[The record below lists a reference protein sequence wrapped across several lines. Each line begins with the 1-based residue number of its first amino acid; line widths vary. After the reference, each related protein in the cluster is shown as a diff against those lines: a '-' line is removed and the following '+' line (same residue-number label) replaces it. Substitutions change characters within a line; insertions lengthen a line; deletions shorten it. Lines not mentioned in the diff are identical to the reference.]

1 MEDFDQDEIDAFV
14 LIYRLFA
21 QKNDSISLARIAA
34 IYKADWMPSE
44 AKEYFDSARRSV
56 NDCLGSAATIM
67 LGEHCVRGRDIIDV
81 IIYGGMAHTNTKK
94 AEIFEEWMRS
104 GIKGFI
110 WAEFFAHAKHLLEIL
125 RSRA

>member
-1 MEDFDQDEIDAFV
+1 MSQRRAA
-14 LIYRLFA
+14 RLF
-21 QKNDSISLARIAA
+21 
-34 IYKADWMPSE
+34 
-44 AKEYFDSARRSV
+44 
-56 NDCLGSAATIM
+56 G
-67 LGEHCVRGRDIIDV
+67 
-81 IIYGGMAHTNTKK
+81 TNTKK